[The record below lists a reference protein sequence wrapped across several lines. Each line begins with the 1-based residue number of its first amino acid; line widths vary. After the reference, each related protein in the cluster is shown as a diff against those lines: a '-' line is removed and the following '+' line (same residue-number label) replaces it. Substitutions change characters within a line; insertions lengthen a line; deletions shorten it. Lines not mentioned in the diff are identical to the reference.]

1 MKNALLALALFAF
14 VGTASAHEGE
24 KDAKGK
30 KAKKAATTEAKAHCD
45 MAGSMGSA
53 GTPSCCMKKDAKA
66 STAAATPAPATKVV
80 GKSL

>member
-14 VGTASAHEGE
+14 VGSASAHEGE
-24 KDAKGK
+24 KGK
-30 KAKKAATTEAKAHCD
+30 KAKKTAASTEAKAHCD

-53 GTPSCCMKKDAKA
+53 GTPSCCMKKEAKTSA
-66 STAAATPAPATKVV
+66 AAATPAPAAKVV

>member
-30 KAKKAATTEAKAHCD
+30 KAKKATTETKAHCD
-45 MAGSMGSA
+45 MAGSMGTA
-53 GTPSCCMKKDAKA
+53 GTPACCMKKDA
-66 STAAATPAPATKVV
+66 
-80 GKSL
+80 